1 MTLVHN
7 LVNKQQ
13 VFRRI
18 IRIIFL
24 FLEYDFEVMYKP
36 NNKHVVANALSRL
49 SDTRKPLGV
58 PYQTK
63 DVSLFVVQPTW
74 L

>member
-1 MTLVHN
+1 
-7 LVNKQQ
+7 
-13 VFRRI
+13 
-18 IRIIFL
+18 
-24 FLEYDFEVMYKP
+24 MYKP